1 MIALE
6 IKNIS
11 KRFEDK
17 LVLDNVSFTVNKG
30 EIFGLL
36 GPNGAG
42 KSTLIN
48 IMTGLLNPNS
58 GKVIVDGY
66 DIRKESIKAKMS
78 LGVVLQ
84 DLALIEDLNAYDNLQ
99 FFGALYGLR
108 GSMLKERIKEALE
121 VSGLIEKK
129 KEKVKKYS
137 GGMKRRLNI
146 AAAIMH
152 HPQILIMD
160 EPTVGV
166 DAQSRNHIFEFIR
179 KISKEWGTTVVYT
192 SHYMEEVEELC
203 NNVFIMD
210 MGKEV
215 AYGQKDTIKSEVF
228 PNNKIIIEGKNI
240 SGEIIYNI
248 KALEGVKNLKENE
261 DGISLYIN
269 SKFNLSEALKQ
280 IEIGKGTINRIS
292 YEDPKLEDVFLA
304 LTGKK
309 LRD

>member
-1 MIALE
+1 
-6 IKNIS
+6 
-11 KRFEDK
+11 
-17 LVLDNVSFTVNKG
+17 
-30 EIFGLL
+30 
-36 GPNGAG
+36 
-42 KSTLIN
+42 
-48 IMTGLLNPNS
+48 
-58 GKVIVDGY
+58 
-66 DIRKESIKAKMS
+66 
-78 LGVVLQ
+78 
-84 DLALIEDLNAYDNLQ
+84 
-99 FFGALYGLR
+99 
-108 GSMLKERIKEALE
+108 MLKERIKEALE
-121 VSGLIEKK
+121 VAGLVEKK

-210 MGKEV
+210 IGKEV
-215 AYGQKDTIKSEVF
+215 AYGQKETIKSEVF

-248 KALEGVKNLKENE
+248 KALDGVKNLKENE

-269 SKFNLSEALKQ
+269 TEFNLSEALKQ
-280 IEIGKGTINRIS
+280 IEIGKGTITRIS

>member
-58 GKVIVDGY
+58 GEVIVEGY
-66 DIRKESIKAKMS
+66 DVRKESIKAKMS

-108 GSMLKERIKEALE
+108 GSLLKERIKEALE
-121 VSGLIEKK
+121 VSGLVEKK

-215 AYGQKDTIKSEVF
+215 AYGQKETIKSEVF

-248 KALEGVKNLKENE
+248 KALDGVKNLKENE

-269 SKFNLSEALKQ
+269 TEFNLSEALKQ
-280 IEIGKGTINRIS
+280 IEIGKGTITRIS